1 MADERI
7 TYRVVVDFTQ
17 NTESDVNYAQLKQET
32 KEKLQ
37 GVLPR
42 SRGTAEAQL
51 VSIVES

>member
-1 MADERI
+1 MTERK
-7 TYRVVVDFTQ
+7 TYKVTVDFTQ
-17 NTESDVNYAQLKQET
+17 NTQSDINFAQLKQET